1 MTFKKLFDKK
11 IHLQFRQMYKYINIY
26 TMKSHFNERHLMNK
40 YFRLTNIPISFKI
53 EILRKSMYSNFT
65 LTTNSSE

>member
-26 TMKSHFNERHLMNK
+26 TMKSHFNERHLMN
-40 YFRLTNIPISFKI
+40 TSD
-53 EILRKSMYSNFT
+53 
-65 LTTNSSE
+65 